1 MVSKNAWLNDRAV
14 HRPPSLTASQHPSWR
29 VHAERGEEVPS
40 TNDADIYAFTSA
52 DVDQGW
58 TGLRPGDIVTFTPS
72 PTATLGKGAA
82 KVRRSLVEIC
92 RRRMANAHADAICP
106 PAFRCPPSHAHVPW
120 RSPWSARQMKSACR
134 ALSSA

>member
-1 MVSKNAWLNDRAV
+1 M
-14 HRPPSLTASQHPSWR
+14 LTTPHPFWR

-82 KVRRSLVEIC
+82 KVLRLFVEIYHG
-92 RRRMANAHADAICP
+92 RTAHADPVCP
-106 PAFRCPPSHAHVPW
+106 FRFPRAMQPRP
-120 RSPWSARQMKSACR
+120 R
-134 ALSSA
+134 ALAITLERPADEKRVQGFVVGLKDTFGFLKSIDLDNVRCL